1 MKEDDVSASI
11 PSHRRSARLV
21 LLFGLLLLI
30 VDGKT
35 APAARAQ
42 SVPASPTSGQAL
54 PLNFERHTDDL
65 DAMVKRKTIRAL
77 VLYSRTGFFY
87 VNGRPEGIYY
97 ESLRAFEQFV
107 NQKLH
112 ATKQQVQVTFIPVRP
127 DQLESALTQGVGD
140 LIAFGLVVT
149 PERQQRVAFSIPIQT
164 DEQQIVVTGK
174 QFGPVSSL
182 QDLGGKKV
190 FVNPLTTYPASLEK
204 VNDSLRTQGK
214 PAILIQ
220 PADKN
225 LMDEDLLEMV
235 NAGLIPA
242 TITITE
248 RANLWAQVLPDI
260 TPYPKLVI
268 GTEGQLAWATR
279 KNNPQLKELLDEF
292 IKTRATGTSFGN
304 TLIRRYLQNTKFVK
318 NSTSE
323 SELKKF
329 NETVAY
335 FKKYASQYGFDYL
348 MIVAEGYQESLLD
361 QSARNGGAVGIMQ
374 VKPSTAAA
382 APISIPDITTAE
394 NNIHAG
400 VKVLRDISD
409 NYFNDP
415 KIDPVNRLLF
425 TFAAYNA
432 GPNRI
437 AALRKKAPAA
447 GLDPNKWFGNVELLV
462 AQSVGP
468 VTVQYVSNI
477 YKYYVAYKLVVEQ
490 GESL

>member
-1 MKEDDVSASI
+1 MSANIASY
-11 PSHRRSARLV
+11 RKNVRLA
-21 LLFGLLLLI
+21 LLFGLLFL
-30 VDGKT
+30 VVNGKT
-35 APAARAQ
+35 APPARAQ
-42 SVPASPTSGQAL
+42 SVPPTSPAPGQAL
-54 PLNFERHTDDL
+54 PLNFERHADDL
-65 DAMVKRKTIRAL
+65 DAIVKRKTIRAL

-87 VNGRPEGIYY
+87 VNGRPAGIYY
-97 ESLRAFEQFV
+97 EALRAFEQFV
-107 NQKLH
+107 NEKLR
-112 ATKQQVQVTFIPVRP
+112 ATKQHVQVTFIPVRP
-127 DQLESALTQGVGD
+127 DQVELALTQGVGD

-164 DEQQIVVTGK
+164 NEQQIVVTGK

-182 QDLGGKKV
+182 EDLAGKKI
-190 FVNPLTTYPASLEK
+190 FVNPLTTYSQSLEK

-220 PADKN
+220 AADKS
-225 LMDEDLLEMV
+225 LMDEDLMEMV

-242 TITITE
+242 TVTITE
-248 RANLWAQVLPDI
+248 RANLWSQMLPNI
-260 TPYPKLVI
+260 TPYPKLAI
-268 GTEGQLAWATR
+268 GSEGQLAWAMR

-292 IKTRATGTSFGN
+292 IKTRSAGTSFGG
-304 TLIRRYLQNTKFVK
+304 TLVRRYLQNNQFVK
-318 NSTSE
+318 NATSE

-335 FKKYASQYGFDYL
+335 FKKYSSQYGFDYL
-348 MIVAEGYQESLLD
+348 MIVAQGYQESLLD

-382 APISIPDITTAE
+382 PPISIPDIMTTE

-415 KIDPVNRLLF
+415 RIDPVNRLLF

-437 AALRKKAPAA
+437 AALRKKHRQ
-447 GLDPNKWFGNVELLV
+447 LDWTPTSGS
-462 AQSVGP
+462 A
-468 VTVQYVSNI
+468 TSNCWLH
-477 YKYYVAYKLVVEQ
+477 KVW
-490 GESL
+490 GR